1 MRKNSNFGRII
12 NRASLE
18 QGRIILIIL
27 NEEGLQWN

>member
-1 MRKNSNFGRII
+1 MRKNLNFGCII

-27 NEEGLQWN
+27 NEEGLQ